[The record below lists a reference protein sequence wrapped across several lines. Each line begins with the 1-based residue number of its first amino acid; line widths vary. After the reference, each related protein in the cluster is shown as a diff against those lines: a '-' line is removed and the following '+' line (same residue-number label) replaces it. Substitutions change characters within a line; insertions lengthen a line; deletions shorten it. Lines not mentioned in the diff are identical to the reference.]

1 MFLRSVKE
9 INRSISKGIKNV
21 HLNSRYLEK
30 LTFSKLPFSKFE
42 KFISRSVFRVR
53 RFTQIL
59 LHFKTSCRPF
69 KTKGIMTFYSQSLK
83 TKRDRK
89 WKIPYMF
96 LERYTLCFNS
106 YKIANWKCSN
116 LWKKKRV
123 HFLNVYFVLIN
134 VLWRN

>member
-1 MFLRSVKE
+1 MLIFTSTLTRFINVKFTLASSWVFLRSVKE
-9 INRSISKGIKNV
+9 IKRSISKGIKNV
-21 HLNSRYLEK
+21 PLNSRYLEK

-42 KFISRSVFRVR
+42 KFISRSVFRER

-59 LHFKTSCRPF
+59 LHFKTSCCPF

-89 WKIPYMF
+89 WKIPYML

-106 YKIANWKCSN
+106 YKIANWK
-116 LWKKKRV
+116 
-123 HFLNVYFVLIN
+123 
-134 VLWRN
+134 